1 MGIHSAALSRM
12 AMGSLRPAW
21 TAVACA
27 WEFEGTRTLAMHT
40 REGQTL
46 RIGTVEFVPEGDR
59 YRFTLN
65 LDHARFTDHFL
76 SMKEFKCLESP
87 VEIQCHALPYPNRG
101 TVSADDR
108 RGWSIR
114 CCSSSRPRGIS
125 AHACGT
131 ASTVHDTHRC
141 GHRRH
146 PRGDRSQPISAP
158 PSDPSIPPYGINERG
173 EIAPDSR
180 WFNGLSIR
188 QPRTLDP

>member
-1 MGIHSAALSRM
+1 
-12 AMGSLRPAW
+12 
-21 TAVACA
+21 
-27 WEFEGTRTLAMHT
+27 MHT

-87 VEIQCHALPYPNRG
+87 VEIQCHVPYPIPTGAR
-101 TVSADDR
+101 SAR
-108 RGWSIR
+108 TTWRGWSIR

-131 ASTVHDTHRC
+131 ASTT
-141 GHRRH
+141 
-146 PRGDRSQPISAP
+146 A
-158 PSDPSIPPYGINERG
+158 
-173 EIAPDSR
+173 
-180 WFNGLSIR
+180 
-188 QPRTLDP
+188 